1 MADELASKKITI
13 DSCFEKNHSECQKHN
28 IPTGVYKYS
37 YAMTIAEI
45 QSEARKIIE
54 VLNVRELQFPVWLD
68 LEWNNQRALE
78 SESIHK
84 LAETFEKIITA
95 AGYQF
100 GIYCNVDWYT
110 NVICSHLKKYDFW
123 IA

>member
-1 MADELASKKITI
+1 
-13 DSCFEKNHSECQKHN
+13 
-28 IPTGVYKYS
+28 
-37 YAMTIAEI
+37 MTIAEI

-54 VLNVRELQFPVWLD
+54 VLNGRELQFPVWLD

-100 GIYCNVDWYT
+100 GIYYNVDWYT